1 MYQVVAC
8 SSTSCCNRV
17 VFHGSVHN
25 LGWLVV
31 QKKEKHKR
39 NMNDSVSV
47 SSPPSLPFFFFFLLL
62 TSLDGWSKVFFF
74 FFSLLLQLFAPLLSP
89 EKLDKISDPVW
100 NWGEGAIGRHTR
112 TDGQTSSRPWLRVH
126 EITAAFGAAGKM
138 QLRSLYLPWSSKI
151 HRRRGAVELPLWFRT
166 TNESIFWYYCS
177 YRRMRPRWWY
187 WSCPSCWLE

>member
-47 SSPPSLPFFFFFLLL
+47 SSPPSLPFFFFFLPL

-100 NWGEGAIGRHTR
+100 NWGEGAMGRHTHTNRR
-112 TDGQTSSRPWLRVH
+112 TDKQQAVVTRAWNYCCVRCSWKN
-126 EITAAFGAAGKM
+126 AATI
-138 QLRSLYLPWSSKI
+138 SLSPLIKQDPSPPWSCRTSALVSD
-151 HRRRGAVELPLWFRT
+151 RRHKWINILVLLFIPK
-166 TNESIFWYYCS
+166 NEA
-177 YRRMRPRWWY
+177 
-187 WSCPSCWLE
+187 